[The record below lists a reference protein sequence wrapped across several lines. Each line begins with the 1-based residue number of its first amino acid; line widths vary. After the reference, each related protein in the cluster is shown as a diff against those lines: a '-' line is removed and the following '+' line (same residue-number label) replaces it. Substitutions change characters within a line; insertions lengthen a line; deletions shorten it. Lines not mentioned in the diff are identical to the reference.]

1 LIYPIEKGM
10 GQARMT
16 QQESVQDF
24 SRQFKSLT
32 EHEPLSWQ
40 TRLYRVHFLANEFPS
55 IIDLPTGLGK
65 TVVMAIW
72 LIALEVN
79 MYWKR
84 RFLYFVDCKTV
95 LIHSPDLVFKIKA

>member
-16 QQESVQDF
+16 QQELVQDF

-32 EHEPLSWQ
+32 GHDPLSWQ
-40 TRLYRVHFLANEFPS
+40 TRLYCAHFSANDLPS

-65 TVVMAIW
+65 TVVMAISC
-72 LIALEVN
+72 LRE
-79 MYWKR
+79 
-84 RFLYFVDCKTV
+84 
-95 LIHSPDLVFKIKA
+95 